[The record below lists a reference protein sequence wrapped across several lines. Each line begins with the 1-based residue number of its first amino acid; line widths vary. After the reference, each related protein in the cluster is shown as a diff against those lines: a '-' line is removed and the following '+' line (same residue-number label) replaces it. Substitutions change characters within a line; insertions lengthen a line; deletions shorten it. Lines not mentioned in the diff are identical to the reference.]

1 MVLTCFMAFSVSVVV
16 QGRKRTGDIPRYVR
30 QTSCIYTNVM
40 SHAICTSNVMSL
52 HVKRHVSTRQTSCL
66 YMSNVMSL
74 HAKRHVSTQGIRNS
88 QTSLNV
94 HGMRATKQKCV
105 PYESKHMRTH
115 SVLCANAHHPILKR
129 RSSMHNVHEPT
140 RTPRTFDSLYR
151 SRLRKAEH
159 P

>member
-16 QGRKRTGDIPRYVR
+16 QGRKRTGDICTP
-30 QTSCIYTNVM
+30 NVM
-40 SHAICTSNVMSL
+40 HLHKRHVSRHM

-140 RTPRTFDSLYR
+140 RTPQTFDSLYR